1 MYNWK
6 LLSRL
11 SFIMRLHACIAAAF
25 LLSSLAAV
33 RADEAVSYNRDV
45 RPILSDRCF
54 ACHGFDA
61 KTRESGLR
69 LDQRDAALAG
79 GDSGEPAIV
88 PGDPAASI
96 VIDRITSNDPDVIMP
111 PASLHKPLS
120 AAEVAVL
127 TRWIAEGAPY
137 EPHWAFIQPKL
148 PEIPAVKNEGWPRN
162 TIDRFV
168 LAKLEAAGISAS
180 PEADR
185 RTLIRRVSLDLT
197 GLPPTP
203 EEVEAFVKD
212 EAPDAYDKL
221 VDRLLASPHCAERL
235 TMPWLD
241 AARYAD
247 SNGYQ
252 FDNDR
257 WAWPWRDWLMRQIDS
272 GRRFDEVII
281 EMLAGDLLEKPTQ
294 EQVLATSF
302 NRNHFVNAEG
312 GAIAEEVRFT
322 YVLDRIET
330 TSTTF
335 LGLTFACAQC
345 HDHKYD
351 PISQKNFYQLFAFLG
366 QVDETGGNGRGV
378 DTWDFR
384 FLTAEP
390 TLSLA
395 TSEQKKELAKLSEEG
410 AKAYEAFG
418 GKKAEKTLNA
428 ATRTWAAGLTVEELN
443 KLPPL
448 IYGLV
453 GRSRYREGFQAP
465 MQGTKLRDHY
475 ATFGAPRDA
484 DWLPAYRAW
493 VVAKKARMEMER
505 AMPLVMVMRD
515 RKEPR
520 TIQVHERG
528 LYSAPVG
535 DPLEPGLPDALGGL
549 PDDLPKNR
557 LGLAKWIVSDANPL
571 TARVLA
577 NRLWQELFGKG
588 IVKTPEDFGLQGA
601 EPTHPELL
609 DYLAVSYRTHWDT
622 KAILREIVTSSTYR
636 QSSAVPRRLLEVD
649 PENKLLA
656 RGPRFRLPAM
666 LIRDQALAVSG
677 LLAPKRFG
685 PPVYPYQPPGL
696 WVDISFAQFEY
707 PQSHGE
713 DLYRRSLYTFFR
725 RTLAPPNLFDNANR
739 QACSVKISR
748 TNTPLQSL
756 TLLNDPTFIE
766 AARALAL
773 RAMHPDLRA
782 KPRDVITK
790 MAEFVLLRELPERE
804 LEVLEAA
811 YDRERNHFAKHP
823 ADADAYLGI
832 GEMPV
837 PEGIDRVHLAA
848 LASVGQTILNLD
860 EAMTKE

>member
-1 MYNWK
+1 
-6 LLSRL
+6 
-11 SFIMRLHACIAAAF
+11 
-25 LLSSLAAV
+25 
-33 RADEAVSYNRDV
+33 
-45 RPILSDRCF
+45 
-54 ACHGFDA
+54 
-61 KTRESGLR
+61 
-69 LDQRDAALAG
+69 
-79 GDSGEPAIV
+79 
-88 PGDPAASI
+88 
-96 VIDRITSNDPDVIMP
+96 
-111 PASLHKPLS
+111 
-120 AAEVAVL
+120 
-127 TRWIAEGAPY
+127 
-137 EPHWAFIQPKL
+137 
-148 PEIPAVKNEGWPRN
+148 
-162 TIDRFV
+162 
-168 LAKLEAAGISAS
+168 
-180 PEADR
+180 
-185 RTLIRRVSLDLT
+185 
-197 GLPPTP
+197 
-203 EEVEAFVKD
+203 
-212 EAPDAYDKL
+212 
-221 VDRLLASPHCAERL
+221 
-235 TMPWLD
+235 
-241 AARYAD
+241 
-247 SNGYQ
+247 
-252 FDNDR
+252 
-257 WAWPWRDWLMRQIDS
+257 
-272 GRRFDEVII
+272 
-281 EMLAGDLLEKPTQ
+281 
-294 EQVLATSF
+294 
-302 NRNHFVNAEG
+302 
-312 GAIAEEVRFT
+312 
-322 YVLDRIET
+322 
-330 TSTTF
+330 
-335 LGLTFACAQC
+335 
-345 HDHKYD
+345 
-351 PISQKNFYQLFAFLG
+351 
-366 QVDETGGNGRGV
+366 
-378 DTWDFR
+378 
-384 FLTAEP
+384 
-390 TLSLA
+390 
-395 TSEQKKELAKLSEEG
+395 
-410 AKAYEAFG
+410 
-418 GKKAEKTLNA
+418 
-428 ATRTWAAGLTVEELN
+428 
-443 KLPPL
+443 
-448 IYGLV
+448 
-453 GRSRYREGFQAP
+453 
-465 MQGTKLRDHY
+465 
-475 ATFGAPRDA
+475 
-484 DWLPAYRAW
+484 
-493 VVAKKARMEMER
+493 MER

>member
-1 MYNWK
+1 MAMAWT
-6 LLSRL
+6 L
-11 SFIMRLHACIAAAF
+11 FA
-25 LLSSLAAV
+25 LAAV
-33 RADEAVSYNRDV
+33 RADEVVSYNRDV

-54 ACHGFDA
+54 ACHGFDE
-61 KTRESGLR
+61 KTREAGLR
-69 LDQRDAALAG
+69 LDLREAALEG

-88 PGDPAASI
+88 PGDPVASLL
-96 VIDRITSNDPDVIMP
+96 IDRITSPDPDVIMP
-111 PASLHKPLS
+111 PESLHKPLL
-120 AAEVAVL
+120 AGDVGILA
-127 TRWIAEGAPY
+127 RWIKQGAAY

-148 PEIPAVKNEGWPRN
+148 SEIPAVRNEGWPRN

-168 LAKLEAAGISAS
+168 LAKLEAKGLAPS

-185 RTLIRRVSLDLT
+185 RTLFRRLSLDLT
-197 GLPPTP
+197 GLPPSP
-203 EEVEAFVKD
+203 EEVEAFVND
-212 EAPDAYDKL
+212 PAPDAYDKL
-221 VDRLLASPHCAERL
+221 VERLLASPHCAERL
-235 TMPWLD
+235 AMPWLD

-257 WAWPWRDWLMRQIDS
+257 WAWPWRDWLIRQIDS
-272 GRRFDEVII
+272 NRRFDEVIV

-312 GAIAEEVRFT
+312 GAIAEEVRFN

-335 LGLTFACAQC
+335 LGLTYACAQC

-351 PISQKNFYQLFAFLG
+351 PVSQKNYYQLFAFLG
-366 QVDETGGNGRGV
+366 QVDETGKNGQAV

-384 FLTAEP
+384 FLTTEP
-390 TLSLA
+390 TMSLA
-395 TSEQKKELAKLSEEG
+395 TVEQRQSLAELREAES
-410 AKAYEAFG
+410 KAYASFG
-418 GKKAEKTLNA
+418 GKEAEKKLNN
-428 ATRTWAAGLTVEELN
+428 ATREWAAGLTDEQMNE
-443 KLPPL
+443 LPPL

-453 GRSRYREGFQAP
+453 GRSRYGKDFQAP
-465 MQGTKLRDHY
+465 MQEPKLRDYY
-475 ATFGAPRDA
+475 ATFAAPRDA
-484 DWLPAYRAW
+484 EWLPSYRAW
-493 VVAKKARMEMER
+493 IDAMKARMELER

-520 TIQVHERG
+520 PVRVHERG
-528 LYSAPVG
+528 LYSAAVG
-535 DPLEPGLPDALGGL
+535 DPLEPGLPEALGGL
-549 PDDLPKNR
+549 PNDLPRNR
-557 LGLAKWIVSDANPL
+557 LGLAKWIVSEANPL
-571 TARVLA
+571 TARVLV

-609 DYLAVSYRTHWDT
+609 DYLAVQYRTHWDT
-622 KAILREIVTSSTYR
+622 KAVLREIVSSATYR
-636 QSSAVPRRLLEVD
+636 QSSAMSPRLLEID

-685 PPVYPYQPPGL
+685 LPVYPYQPPGL
-696 WVDISFAQFEY
+696 WEDISFAQFEY
-707 PQSHGE
+707 PQSHGD
-713 DLYRRSLYTFFR
+713 DLYRRSIYSFFR
-725 RTLAPPNLFDNANR
+725 RTLAPPNMFDNPSR

-748 TNTPLQSL
+748 TNTPLQAL

-766 AARALAL
+766 AARAVAL
-773 RAMHPDLRA
+773 RAMHTDLRA
-782 KPRDVITK
+782 KPRDVIARMT
-790 MAEFVLLRELPERE
+790 ELVLLRDAAPRE
-804 LEVLEAA
+804 LDVLETA
-811 YDRERNHFAKHP
+811 YDRERAHFAKNP
-823 ADADAYLGI
+823 LDAEAYLRI
-832 GEMPV
+832 GEMEM
-837 PEGIDRVHLAA
+837 PEGLDPVHLAA